1 MSEKIRPSITTK
13 TGDKGQ
19 TRLFSGELVSK
30 NSPRLEAY
38 GDLDELA
45 CVLGVARYYIKGQEL
60 NGEILSVQ
68 RFISIV
74 AAELATSPEK
84 LDKLKQRVDQ
94 KSFAAFEE
102 KRENWENQTT
112 IPQGFVV
119 SGDHLASSYLD
130 LARTVAR
137 RCERKVVTL
146 SEQGLMKNEYL
157 LVWLNR
163 LSDYLYL
170 LARFIENKPRMVKE

>member
-1 MSEKIRPSITTK
+1 M
-13 TGDKGQ
+13 
-19 TRLFSGELVSK
+19 VSK
-30 NSPRLEAY
+30 NSPQLEAY

-45 CVLGVARYYIKGQEL
+45 CVLGIARYQIKDQEI
-60 NGEILSVQ
+60 NGELLSVQ
-68 RFISIV
+68 RFLSTV

-84 LDKLKQRVDQ
+84 LDKLKLRVDQ
-94 KSFAAFEE
+94 KSLAAFEA
-102 KRENWENQTT
+102 KLENLESRTA
-112 IPQGFVV
+112 IPRGFIV

-137 RCERKVVTL
+137 RCERKVVAL

-157 LVWLNR
+157 LIWLNR

-170 LARFIENKPRMVKE
+170 LARFLEDKPRMVKE